1 MPQYVTPHPRFSA
14 WGPSNLPTVEQV
26 RSGALDSVLNELA
39 DTIKDSTDKSISAAA
54 REGRGSGGLLAS
66 EQRELDK
73 LKALADAVI
82 DRSDVVMQ
90 DFEDRQAQRERR
102 EQAAAKVY
110 DRLGTS
116 GTHMSASSASRVGRE
131 IAEGVEHVLA
141 GRGTTATVDLE
152 IRNTATEGGDFGQ
165 GVPIQFG
172 PVQRTL
178 RARSVVMGLPG
189 VRQVPMDSD
198 KLRFPRIDESDA
210 DTAAENSTLT
220 ATDPDLDSVT
230 LTAKKYF
237 VYTELSTELE
247 EDFSADALDVIG
259 QNMLDGLARKV
270 DADMLGG
277 TGAGGVVGIR
287 NWPGINTTSVAA
299 VPTSFAK
306 LKEVEYELD
315 AANADLGSAAWVM
328 HPRSWYTLGL
338 IKTGISGDET
348 TLLNPNPQ
356 TAARSLLGYSVRTSS
371 QITLTE
377 GAGAGS
383 WVGLVDGS
391 QLVIGV
397 RRAPRVEIS
406 RDVAFD
412 RDVIALRATCRYGF
426 AVINPGAVSIAT
438 DVRAS

>member
-1 MPQYVTPHPRFSA
+1 MAIYATPHPKSF
-14 WGPSNLPTVEQV
+14 PSLPDDPDHDKI
-26 RSGALDSVLNELA
+26 RAGDYDHVLRDLGKKVGDRGKAIA
-39 DTIKDSTDKSISAAA
+39 DAAYA
-54 REGRGSGGLLAS
+54 DGRADLLAS
-66 EQRELDK
+66 EQRTFDSVLNTLGVIEARAAQIKADYNAEL
-73 LKALADAVI
+73 AS
-82 DRSDVVMQ
+82 R
-90 DFEDRQAQRERR
+90 EERERSG
-102 EQAAAKVY
+102 AALRDSLPQVF
-110 DRLGTS
+110 GGS
-116 GTHMSASSASRVGRE
+116 GSSSNASRVGRE

-141 GRGTTATVDLE
+141 GRGATATVDLE

-172 PVQRTL
+172 PVERTL

-189 VRQVPMDSD
+189 IRQVPMTSD
-198 KLRFPRIDESDA
+198 KLRFPRIDEADA
-210 DTAAENSTLT
+210 EPVAENTTLT

-259 QNMLDGLARKV
+259 QNMLNGLALKV
-270 DADMLGG
+270 DADLLDG

-287 NWPGINTTSVAA
+287 NWPGISTTSVAG
-299 VPTSFAK
+299 VPTDFDDFR
-306 LKEVEYELD
+306 EVEYELD
-315 AANADLGSAAWVM
+315 AANADLSSAAWLM
-328 HPRSWYTLGL
+328 NPRSWFVLSK
-338 IKTGISGDET
+338 IKTGITNDVT

-356 TAARSLLGYSVRTSS
+356 TAARTLLGYSVRTSS
-371 QITLTE
+371 QITTTE

-391 QLVIGV
+391 QLVVGV

-406 RDVAFD
+406 RDVAFN